1 MALQGGC
8 RIGTNNVCERVE
20 GPQGPDFNRL
30 DWEKH
35 MKSRMQKGFTLVE
48 IAIVLVIVG
57 LLIGGVLKGQ
67 EMITNAKLK
76 RIESDNAGLAAA
88 MFSYQDRY
96 LQLPGDDSGAG
107 SRFDIYTKTGG
118 VGAAANG
125 SGDGVID
132 GVWDNVVVSS
142 SWSDESS
149 SSSPTQET
157 SKFFGHLRAAGLIP
171 GGSGED
177 PTRPTNAYGGLIG
190 IQNGSLGIAGHVNI
204 FGQIEGAI
212 ARILEARLD
221 DNAADSGRIQ
231 SNKSAGSN
239 GMAAGAASDGAAY
252 DDNARYDMAF
262 RL

>member
-1 MALQGGC
+1 
-8 RIGTNNVCERVE
+8 
-20 GPQGPDFNRL
+20 
-30 DWEKH
+30 
-35 MKSRMQKGFTLVE
+35 MKMQHNKGFTLVE

-107 SRFDIYTKTGG
+107 GRFDIYANDTNLKTG
-118 VGAAANG
+118 ANG
-125 SGDGVID
+125 NGDGVID
-132 GVWDNVVVSS
+132 GTWDKVIQGAN
-142 SWSDESS
+142 WQDESTALQT
-149 SSSPTQET
+149 PPQES

-171 GGSGED
+171 GGGGAD
-177 PTRPTNAYGGLIG
+177 ATRPTNAYGGLIG
-190 IQNGSLGIAGHVNI
+190 IQNGSLKIAGHVNI

-212 ARILEARLD
+212 ARILESRLD
-221 DNAADSGRIQ
+221 DGLLDDGRIQ
-231 SNKSAGSN
+231 SNLVTNKMDPNSTYSTTDHKY
-239 GMAAGAASDGAAY
+239 SESS
-252 DDNARYDMAF
+252 RYNMAF